1 MRLNRQSKMQV
12 NKVTN
17 NTGYD
22 SYAARLYQQ
31 QLDQVHAQQ
40 IVDRKQKIK
49 EEEKVIETSRLNRY
63 NEEQRIARN
72 QRIYNQYKEMELYLF
87 QRRTFELQENKNIQ
101 LGIKVDL
108 YC

>member
-1 MRLNRQSKMQV
+1 MTINHISNIEESLPSK
-12 NKVTN
+12 
-17 NTGYD
+17 
-22 SYAARLYQQ
+22 LYMQ
-31 QLDQVHAQQ
+31 QLGQVYAQR
-40 IVDRKQKIK
+40 IVDRRQKIK
-49 EEEKVIETSRLNRY
+49 EEETIIESSKLNRY

-101 LGIKVDL
+101 LGTKVDL

>member
-1 MRLNRQSKMQV
+1 MQV

-108 YC
+108 YCWPFWVFRR

>member
-1 MRLNRQSKMQV
+1 MSVDAINRV
-12 NKVTN
+12 GGGE
-17 NTGYD
+17 GYT
-22 SYAARLYQQ
+22 ARVYQQ
-31 QLDQVHAQQ
+31 QLDQVYAQQ
-40 IVDRKQKIK
+40 IVDRRQKIK
-49 EEEKVIETSRLNRY
+49 EEEKAIEVSRLNRY

-101 LGIKVDL
+101 LGTKVDL